1 MTKKSSMKD
10 QPCPESDGEH
20 PGLQHHPH
28 QSEKFFA
35 EVGLVTGDGGVWL
48 RRQVLAMAQV
58 NCTPAP
64 YWLEMPLYQF
74 RQWIRSSNDLIA
86 ERQRARKDGK

>member
-1 MTKKSSMKD
+1 
-10 QPCPESDGEH
+10 
-20 PGLQHHPH
+20 
-28 QSEKFFA
+28 
-35 EVGLVTGDGGVWL
+35 
-48 RRQVLAMAQV
+48 MAQV

-64 YWLEMPLYQF
+64 YWLKMPLYQF

>member
-1 MTKKSSMKD
+1 
-10 QPCPESDGEH
+10 
-20 PGLQHHPH
+20 
-28 QSEKFFA
+28 
-35 EVGLVTGDGGVWL
+35 
-48 RRQVLAMAQV
+48 MAQV

>member
-1 MTKKSSMKD
+1 MPTQKKC
-10 QPCPESDGEH
+10 QRQNGVIVEI
-20 PGLQHHPH
+20 
-28 QSEKFFA
+28 A
-35 EVGLVTGDGGVWL
+35 RIVTGDGGVWL

-74 RQWIRSSNDLIA
+74 RQWIRSSNELIA